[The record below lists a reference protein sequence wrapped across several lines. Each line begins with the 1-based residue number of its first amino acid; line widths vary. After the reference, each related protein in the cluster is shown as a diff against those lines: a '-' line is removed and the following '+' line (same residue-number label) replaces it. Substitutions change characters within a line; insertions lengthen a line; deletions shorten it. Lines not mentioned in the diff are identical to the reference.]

1 MNTMNI
7 MTARFHLSNEWYII
21 KRIEFSYERGPQQ
34 EWYNGEIYYARHYS
48 PNYPL
53 PDYTQVPH
61 DALDG
66 LIIEAVQK
74 RFKDIRVNTSD
85 QIFDEVQ
92 QENKADFIKSG
103 GTERNLEV
111 IITIMGEDTEAP
123 KAIEM
128 ERMNMK
134 LAVTTFPKN
143 IDVKDFCYRTHKS
156 GKEMQQL
163 ESLKED
169 TFVSYQSA
177 IKLYEENIDQ
187 Q

>member
-1 MNTMNI
+1 MNI
-7 MTARFHLSNEWYII
+7 LTARFHLSNEWFII
-21 KRIEFSYERGPQQ
+21 KRIEFSYERGFQQ
-34 EWYNGEIYYARHYS
+34 DRYSGEIYYARRYT

-53 PDYTQVPH
+53 PSFTQVPH
-61 DALDG
+61 DILDN
-66 LIIEAVQK
+66 LIVEAVQK
-74 RFKDIRVNTSD
+74 RFDDVKVNTDD
-85 QIFDEVQ
+85 QVFVEVQ
-92 QENKADFIKSG
+92 QENKDKFIKSG

-111 IITIMGEDTEAP
+111 IITIMGGDSEAP

-128 ERMNMK
+128 GSLNMT

>member
-1 MNTMNI
+1 MKVMA
-7 MTARFHLSNEWYII
+7 ARFHLSDEWYII
-21 KRIEFSYERGPQQ
+21 KRIEFSYERGLQQ
-34 EWYNGEIYYARHYS
+34 EWYNGEIYYARRYS

-61 DALDG
+61 DALDN

-85 QIFDEVQ
+85 QIFDEVR
-92 QENKADFIKSG
+92 QENRDVFIKSG
-103 GTERNLEV
+103 GTERDLEV
-111 IITIMGEDTEAP
+111 IITIMDGNTEMP

-128 ERMNMK
+128 EALNMK
-134 LAVTTFPKN
+134 LAITTFPKN
-143 IDVKDFCYRTHKS
+143 IDVKDFCYRTCRNEN
-156 GKEMQQL
+156 EMQQL
-163 ESLKED
+163 ESLKEK

-177 IKLYEENIDQ
+177 IKLYEEDIDQ